1 MRPEDYI
8 PHRIRHIVS
17 EIVDRTTA
25 ESILINHLNTLR
37 NKQTFEE
44 QIERVA
50 LYNNA
55 EGFNFPDSSRVMAI
69 MDTIKENGGHIPM
82 GLFPLIHER
91 LVKYARQLA
100 FIANM
105 KVFKGFQT
113 PCFVWNQSG
122 GVYPEYRDIVYA
134 DTTRYAIRSIEAK
147 RHDVMSL
154 PGYTSG
160 RIVDDEDTKSTGY
173 LMAGGDQVRLAKG
186 DVPVKT
192 PEGACTTIRDY
203 MTYCDRTAQLSDM
216 ALIYQG

>member
-8 PHRIRHIVS
+8 PNRIRHIVA

-37 NKQTFEE
+37 NKQTFDE

-69 MDTIKENGGHIPM
+69 MDAITKNDGHIPM

-122 GVYPEYRDIVYA
+122 GVYPEYRDLVYA